1 MAVTE
6 KVPGKVADKPK
17 AIQLIMYLA
26 TQTDYISVHDIHKD
40 RLSGFTDHEDIKAA
54 LRAACD
60 VLDVNTAQGEVSTY
74 RLPRTLD
81 GYRDVFAFVRNSED
95 VYNFLS
101 SNYSHAM
108 VNELF
113 IRDTLL
119 RWASTPYYQSI
130 AEKYPAEQVK
140 PGEAMVMMLS
150 QQPGFAALAAMF
162 SVSPAVAEK
171 LLYPERLSRYEL
183 THPKIALDLT
193 FAADMVKRAPPGT
206 LLSIKYE
213 IIAQGMLNME
223 MRGGS
228 GIP

>member
-6 KVPGKVADKPK
+6 KAPGKIADKSK
-17 AIQLIMYLA
+17 AIKLIMYLA
-26 TQTDYISVHDIHKD
+26 TQTDYIGVHDIHKD
-40 RLSGFTDHEDIKAA
+40 PLSGFTGHEEIKAA
-54 LRAACD
+54 LRSVCD
-60 VLDVNTAQGEVSTY
+60 LLDVNSAQGELTTY

-81 GYRDVFAFVRNSED
+81 GYRDVFAFVRDSDD

-113 IRDTLL
+113 IRDVLL
-119 RWASTPYYQSI
+119 RWASTPYYESI
-130 AEKYPAEQVK
+130 AAKYPAEQVK
-140 PGEAMVMMLS
+140 PGEALVMMMAK
-150 QQPGFAALAAMF
+150 QPGFAALAAMM

-206 LLSIKYE
+206 LLSVKYE

>member
-6 KVPGKVADKPK
+6 KVPGKVADKSK

-40 RLSGFTDHEDIKAA
+40 SLSGFTDHEEIKAA
-54 LRAACD
+54 LRRACD
-60 VLDVNTAQGEVSTY
+60 VLDVSSAQGELSTY

-81 GYRDVFAFVRNSED
+81 GYRDVFAFVRDSGD

-113 IRDTLL
+113 IRDVLL
-119 RWASTPYYQSI
+119 RWASTPYYESI
-130 AEKYPAEQVK
+130 AAKYPAEQVK
-140 PGEAMVMMLS
+140 PGEALVMMMAK
-150 QQPGFAALAAMF
+150 QPGFAALAAMM

-183 THPKIALDLT
+183 THPKITLDLT

-206 LLSIKYE
+206 LLSVKYE

-223 MRGGS
+223 TRGGS

>member
-6 KVPGKVADKPK
+6 KVPGKVADKSK
-17 AIQLIMYLA
+17 AIQIIMYLA
-26 TQTDYISVHDIHKD
+26 TQTDYIGVHDIHKD
-40 RLSGFTDHEDIKAA
+40 KLAGFAGHEEIKAA

-60 VLDVNTAQGEVSTY
+60 VLDVNSSQGEVTTY

-81 GYRDVFAFVRNSED
+81 GYRDVFAFLRSSDD

-113 IRDTLL
+113 IRDVLL
-119 RWASTPYYQSI
+119 RWAATPYYENI
-130 AEKYPAEQVK
+130 AAKYPAEQVK

-171 LLYPERLSRYEL
+171 LLFPDRLSRYEL

>member
-1 MAVTE
+1 MAATE
-6 KVPGKVADKPK
+6 KVPAKVADKAK
-17 AIQLIMYLA
+17 AVQLIMYLS
-26 TQTDYISVHDIHKD
+26 TQTDYVAIHDIHKD
-40 RLSGFTDHEDIKAA
+40 KLSGFADHEEIKAA

-60 VLDVNTAQGEVSTY
+60 VLDISSGQGDISLY

-81 GYRDVFAFVRNSED
+81 GYRDVFAFVRDTED

-113 IRDTLL
+113 IRDALL

-140 PGEAMVMMLS
+140 PGEAMVMMMA
-150 QQPGFAALAAMF
+150 QQPGFAALAAIF

-171 LLYPERLSRYEL
+171 LLYPDRLSRYEL
-183 THPKIALDLT
+183 THPKIAIDMT

-213 IIAQGMLNME
+213 VIAQGMLNME

>member
-6 KVPGKVADKPK
+6 KVPGKVTKESK
-17 AIQLIMYLA
+17 AVQLIMYLA
-26 TQTDYISVHDIHKD
+26 TQTDYIGVHDIHKD
-40 RLSGFTDHEDIKAA
+40 PLSGFTDHEEIKAA

-60 VLDVNTAQGEVSTY
+60 VLDVNPSQGDITLY

-81 GYRDVFAFVRNSED
+81 GYRDVFAFVRDSD
-95 VYNFLS
+95 SIYNFLS
-101 SNYSHAM
+101 SNYTQAM

-113 IRDTLL
+113 IRDMLL
-119 RWASTPYYQSI
+119 RWAATPYFESM
-130 AEKYPAEQVK
+130 AEKYPADQAK
-140 PGEAMVMMLS
+140 PGEALVLMMAR
-150 QQPGFAALAAMF
+150 QPGFPAIAAMF

-171 LLYPERLSRYEL
+171 LLFPEKLSRYEL
-183 THPKIALDLT
+183 THPKIMLDLT

-213 IIAQGMLNME
+213 IIAQGMLNMQTS
-223 MRGGS
+223 GGA

>member
-1 MAVTE
+1 MASTDKANE
-6 KVPGKVADKPK
+6 PAPGKSK
-17 AIQLIMYLA
+17 AVQLIMYLA
-26 TQTDYISVHDIHKD
+26 TQTEYISVHDIHEDK
-40 RLSGFTDHEDIKAA
+40 LSGFSDHAEIKAA

-60 VLDVNTAQGEVSTY
+60 LLDVTSGQGEITLY

-81 GYRDVFAFVRNSED
+81 GFRDLFAFVRDSED

-101 SNYSHAM
+101 SNYSQAM

-113 IRDTLL
+113 IRDALL
-119 RWASTPYYQSI
+119 RWASTPYYESI
-130 AEKYPAEQVK
+130 AARYPPEQMK
-140 PGEAMVMMLS
+140 PGEAMVMMIA

-162 SVSPAVAEK
+162 SVSPAVADK
-171 LLYPERLSRYEL
+171 LLYPEKLSRYEL

-206 LLSIKYE
+206 VLSIKYE
-213 IIAQGMLNME
+213 VVAQGMLNMQ
-223 MRGGS
+223 MRGGT

>member
-6 KVPGKVADKPK
+6 KAPGKVDKKSK
-17 AIQLIMYLA
+17 AVQMIMYLA
-26 TQTDYISVHDIHKD
+26 TQTDYIGVHDIHKD
-40 RLSGFTDHEDIKAA
+40 PLAGFANHEEIKAA
-54 LRAACD
+54 LREACD
-60 VLDVNTAQGEVSTY
+60 VLDVNATQGEITLY
-74 RLPRTLD
+74 RLPRTID
-81 GYRDVFAFVRNSED
+81 GYRDVFAFIRDSED

-101 SNYSHAM
+101 SNYTQAM

-113 IRDTLL
+113 IRDVLL

-130 AEKYPAEQVK
+130 AERYPAEQMK
-140 PGEAMVMMLS
+140 PGEAMVAMLA

-171 LLYPERLSRYEL
+171 LLYPDHLSRYEL

-213 IIAQGMLNME
+213 IIAQGMLNMQTS
-223 MRGGS
+223 GGS

>member
-6 KVPGKVADKPK
+6 KVPGKVADKSK
-17 AIQLIMYLA
+17 AVQLIMYLA
-26 TQTDYISVHDIHKD
+26 TQTDYVSVHDIHKD
-40 RLSGFTDHEDIKAA
+40 PLSGFTDHTEIKTAM
-54 LRAACD
+54 REACD
-60 VLDVNTAQGEVSTY
+60 VLDVNSGQGEVSLY

-81 GYRDVFAFVRNSED
+81 GYRDVFAFVRDSED

-113 IRDTLL
+113 IRDLLL
-119 RWASTPYYQSI
+119 RWASTPYYESI
-130 AEKYPAEQVK
+130 AAKYPGEQVK
-140 PGEAMVMMLS
+140 PGDALVMMMAR
-150 QQPGFAALAAMF
+150 QPGFAALAAMC

-183 THPKIALDLT
+183 THPRIALDLT

-213 IIAQGMLNME
+213 IIAQGMLKME
-223 MRGGS
+223 TRGGS

>member
-1 MAVTE
+1 MASTVKAPE
-6 KVPGKVADKPK
+6 KATGKPK
-17 AIQLIMYLA
+17 AIKLIMYLA
-26 TQTDYISVHDIHKD
+26 TQTEYISVHDIHKD
-40 RLSGFTDHEDIKAA
+40 KLSGFADHEEIKAA
-54 LRAACD
+54 LRGACD
-60 VLDVNTAQGEVSTY
+60 VLDVNSAQGEITLY

-81 GYRDVFAFVRNSED
+81 GYRDVFAFVRDSED

-113 IRDTLL
+113 IRDVLL
-119 RWASTPYYQSI
+119 RWASTPYFESI
-130 AEKYPAEQVK
+130 AARYPAEQMK

-150 QQPGFAALAAMF
+150 QQPGFTTLAAMF
-162 SVSPAVAEK
+162 SVSPAIAEK
-171 LLYPERLSRYEL
+171 LLYPEKLSRYEL

-213 IIAQGMLNME
+213 IVAQGMLNME
-223 MRGGS
+223 TRGGS

>member
-1 MAVTE
+1 MASTVKAPE
-6 KVPGKVADKPK
+6 KVTNKPK

-26 TQTDYISVHDIHKD
+26 TQTDYVSVHDIHKD
-40 RLSGFTDHEDIKAA
+40 TLSGFADHAEIKAA

-60 VLDVNTAQGEVSTY
+60 VLDVSTGQDGISLY

-81 GYRDVFAFVRNSED
+81 GYRDVFAFVRDSED

-130 AEKYPAEQVK
+130 ADKYPAEQVK

-171 LLYPERLSRYEL
+171 LLYPEKLSRYEL

-213 IIAQGMLNME
+213 VIAQGMLNIE